1 MVASEDGIGV
11 AQAGLVLRA
20 LRSPFQGS
28 SNVGRHL
35 LAHFDGRGPMAKCR
49 VPPA

>member
-20 LRSPFQGS
+20 LRSLLQGS
-28 SNVGRHL
+28 INAGRHL
-35 LAHFDGRGPMAKCR
+35 LPHFDG
-49 VPPA
+49 